1 MSMGARVGLTW
12 AALMMLGLASL
23 WLNSRGPGA
32 GVAFAA
38 VIGVAAVKAFLV
50 AWFFMHMNKA
60 PRAWGMAFA
69 GLIAA
74 LAAAIVI
81 LRFV

>member
-50 AWFFMHMNKA
+50 AWFA
-60 PRAWGMAFA
+60 PPIPCYPFHAYEGHGA
-69 GLIAA
+69 
-74 LAAAIVI
+74 
-81 LRFV
+81 